1 MQHLHVIHT
10 TDQKGFTLV
19 EVMAA
24 LAVVAVGIA
33 ATVTVVSS
41 IALNMSRL
49 EDKAMAQWLG
59 SNRLAEIRLK
69 QHESEQSSG
78 SSSNTITMAAREW
91 YVFDVL
97 KKTDVKGVYEA
108 TITVCVDS
116 LKSNCPFEQS
126 GFFSALSA
134 RNSR

>member
-1 MQHLHVIHT
+1 MQRLHAVNRAN
-10 TDQKGFTLV
+10 QKGFTLV

-41 IALNMSRL
+41 IALNTSRL
-49 EDKAMAQWLG
+49 EDKATAQWLV
-59 SNRLAEIRLK
+59 SNRLTEIRLK
-69 QHESEQSSG
+69 QHERKQSSG
-78 SSSNTITMAAREW
+78 SSSTTITIAAREW

-97 KKTDVKGVYEA
+97 TETDVKGVYEA
-108 TITVCVDS
+108 KITVCLDS
-116 LKSNCPFEQS
+116 SKADCPLEQS

-134 RNSR
+134 TQ